1 MRIRVEQDR
10 KATASYFPHHNRESR
25 AAKAAPIGVKAT
37 NEACRVFRIF
47 QRLTKDA
54 QGNVVKRE
62 YWRLKI
68 PPPRNLVNYEKLHGK
83 KWEPDAKDLPPPDA
97 ELLGDLKKGQLMRV
111 PIGKDSTPAS
121 RGQPATHGWWWYR
134 VASLKDSNGQVE
146 FKLAEYKEPKTPP
159 SDKPDKR
166 TEREKLI
173 RSIWKTAPSGADV
186 FAYFIELNDPKRVA
200 ELGYQ
205 IIPADAKAPESKSAR
220 AKNAKQPVRLTDEL
234 RLDMD

>member
-1 MRIRVEQDR
+1 M
-10 KATASYFPHHNRESR
+10 
-25 AAKAAPIGVKAT
+25 
-37 NEACRVFRIF
+37 
-47 QRLTKDA
+47 TKDD
-54 QGNVVKRE
+54 QGNVIKRE

-83 KWEPDAKDLPPPDA
+83 KWQPDPKDIPPPDA
-97 ELLGDLKKGQLMRV
+97 ELVGDLKKGQLLRV

-134 VASLKDSNGQVE
+134 VASLKDSNGQVKFE
-146 FKLAEYKEPKTPP
+146 LAEYKEPKTPP
-159 SDKPDKR
+159 SDKTDKR

-173 RSIWKTAPSGADV
+173 SSIWKTAPSGADV

-205 IIPADAKAPESKSAR
+205 VIPADPKAPESKRAR
-220 AKNAKQPVRLTDEL
+220 SKNARHPVRPTDEL
-234 RLDMD
+234 SLDMD